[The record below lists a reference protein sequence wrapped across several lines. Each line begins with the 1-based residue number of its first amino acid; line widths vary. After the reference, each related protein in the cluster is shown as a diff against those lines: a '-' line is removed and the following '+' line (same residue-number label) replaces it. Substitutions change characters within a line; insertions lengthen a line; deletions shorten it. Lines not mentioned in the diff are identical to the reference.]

1 MEELHGSF
9 EEKIAYLKEQ
19 LRADENFD
27 IIYRSPDK
35 IFFRISSTFVN
46 LSTSI

>member
-9 EEKIAYLKEQ
+9 DEKIAYLKEQ

-27 IIYRSPDK
+27 IIYRCFL
-35 IFFRISSTFVN
+35 IGNRCLFY
-46 LSTSI
+46 